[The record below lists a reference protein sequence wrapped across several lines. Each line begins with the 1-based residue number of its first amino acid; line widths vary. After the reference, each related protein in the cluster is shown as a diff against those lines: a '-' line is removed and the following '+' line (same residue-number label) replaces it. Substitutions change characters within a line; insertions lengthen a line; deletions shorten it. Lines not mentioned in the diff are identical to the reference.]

1 MIELP
6 DFLLRWLAVAL
17 HGLLAVI
24 GAVHALLYKRDP
36 RSALGWMV
44 VCLGVPFLGPL
55 GYYMFGI
62 NRVRTRARK
71 LRDRQ
76 FRIGYESGDTIGEE
90 TLADYAP
97 GRGHIGAAVS
107 LRPLLSGNSVSALH
121 NGEEA
126 YPAMLSSIGQA
137 QNQILLASYIFEN
150 NRSGIRFV
158 DALEEARDRGVA
170 VYVIVDGVGE
180 LYSWPRISR
189 VLARRGLRY
198 ARFLPPRLFPPALH
212 LNLRTHRKVLVVDG
226 RVGYTGGMNI
236 GDRHMLDRNGQ
247 RHLVDMHFRLEGPVV
262 RQLAD
267 AFWED
272 WHFATGDP
280 PGETPAADWDDAPG
294 GKRCRVITDG
304 PNEDLDRIA
313 LVMQGA
319 IADAKRRVWI
329 MTPYFLPSREQVAIL
344 QAAALR
350 GVEVNVILP
359 ATNNLVYVH
368 WATRNSLLE
377 LLQWG
382 VRVYYQPG
390 PFVHTKLFLIDDDYC
405 QIGTANMDPRSLRLN
420 FELAVEIFDGS
431 FARSMIEH
439 MEAVRSRSHRVTLG
453 EIADRSLP
461 VRFRDALAWLFS
473 PYL

>member
-1 MIELP
+1 MELP
-6 DFLLRWLAVAL
+6 DLLLRWLAVAL
-17 HGLLAVI
+17 HGLLAAI

-44 VCLGVPFLGPL
+44 VCLAIPFLGPL

-62 NRVRTRARK
+62 NRVRTRAKK
-71 LRDRQ
+71 LRGRH
-76 FRIGYESGDTIGEE
+76 FHIGYESGDTISEE
-90 TLADYAP
+90 DLADQEP
-97 GRGHIGAAVS
+97 GRGHIGALVS
-107 LRPLLSGNSVSALH
+107 MRPLLEGNSVSALH

-126 YPAMLSSIGQA
+126 YPAMLESIHTAESQV
-137 QNQILLASYIFEN
+137 LLSSYIFDSN
-150 NRSGIRFV
+150 DTGRRFV
-158 DALEEARDRGVA
+158 DALTAARDRGVS
-170 VYVIVDGVGE
+170 VRVLVDGIGE
-180 LYSWPRISR
+180 LYSWPRISK
-189 VLARRGLRY
+189 LIARRGLPV
-198 ARFLPPRLFPPALH
+198 ARFLPPRLLPPALH
-212 LNLRTHRKVLVVDG
+212 LNLRTHRKILVADG

-236 GDRHMLDRNGQ
+236 GDRHIIGEDGR
-247 RHLVDMHFRLEGPVV
+247 RRVVDMHFRLQGPVV

-267 AFWED
+267 AFWDD
-272 WHFATGDP
+272 WHFATG
-280 PGETPAADWDDAPG
+280 ETPEETPEPDWAVAPG
-294 GKRCRVITDG
+294 RKRCRVITDG

-319 IADAKRRVWI
+319 IADARRSVWI
-329 MTPYFLPSREQVAIL
+329 MTPYFLPSREQVALL

-359 ATNNLVYVH
+359 ARNNLFYVH
-368 WATRNSLLE
+368 WATRNALLE

-420 FELAVEIFDGS
+420 FELAVEIFDSS
-431 FARSMIEH
+431 FAHSMIEH
-439 MEAVRSRSHRVTLG
+439 MQMTRARSRAVSFR

-461 VRFRDALAWLFS
+461 VRFRDAIAWLFS

>member
-1 MIELP
+1 MELP
-6 DFLLRWLAVAL
+6 DLLLRWLAVAL

-44 VCLGVPFLGPL
+44 VCLAIPFLGPL

-62 NRVRTRARK
+62 NRVRTRAKK
-71 LRDRQ
+71 LRGGQ
-76 FRIGYESGDTIGEE
+76 FRIGYESGDTISEE
-90 TLADYAP
+90 DLAEHEP
-97 GRGHIGAAVS
+97 GRGHIGAVVS
-107 LRPLLSGNSVSALH
+107 LRPLLGDNSVSALH

-126 YPAMLSSIGQA
+126 YPAMLESIHTAERQV
-137 QNQILLASYIFEN
+137 LLSSYIFEN
-150 NRSGIRFV
+150 NETGRRFV
-158 DALEEARDRGVA
+158 DALTAAGDRGVS
-170 VYVIVDGVGE
+170 VRVLVDGIGE

-189 VLARRGLRY
+189 LIARRGLRV
-198 ARFLPPRLFPPALH
+198 ARFLPPSLFPPALH
-212 LNLRTHRKVLVVDG
+212 LNLRTHRKILLTDG

-236 GDRHMLDRNGQ
+236 GDRHVVGEDGR
-247 RHLVDMHFRLEGPVV
+247 RRVVDMHFRLEGPVV

-267 AFWED
+267 AFWDD
-272 WHFATGDP
+272 WRFATGEP
-280 PGETPAADWDDAPG
+280 PEETPEPDWSTAPG
-294 GKRCRVITDG
+294 RKRCRVITDG

-319 IADAKRRVWI
+319 IADARRSVWI
-329 MTPYFLPSREQVAIL
+329 MTPYFLPSREQVALL

-350 GVEVNVILP
+350 GIEVNVILP
-359 ATNNLVYVH
+359 AKNNLFYVH
-368 WATRNSLLE
+368 WATRNALLE

-382 VRVYYQPG
+382 VHIYYQPG

-405 QIGTANMDPRSLRLN
+405 QIGTANVDPRSLRLN
-420 FELAVEIFDGS
+420 FELAVEIFDSS

-439 MEAVRSRSHRVTLG
+439 MQVTRARSRAVGLR

-461 VRFRDALAWLFS
+461 VRFRDAVAWLFS

>member
-1 MIELP
+1 MALP
-6 DFLLRWLAVAL
+6 DLFLRWIAVGL
-17 HGLLAVI
+17 HVLLAAI
-24 GAVHALLYKRDP
+24 GAIHALLYKRDP

-71 LRDRQ
+71 LRERH
-76 FRIGYESGDTIGEE
+76 FRIGYESGDTIDEQ
-90 TLADYAP
+90 TLAGHAP
-97 GRGHIGAAVS
+97 GLEHIGAVVS
-107 LRPLLSGNSVSALH
+107 RRPPVAGNSVRALH

-126 YPAMLSSIGQA
+126 YPAMLESIHAAERQV
-137 QNQILLASYIFEN
+137 LLTSYIFEN
-150 NRSGIRFV
+150 NETGRRFV
-158 DALEEARDRGVA
+158 DAMSAARARGVA
-170 VYVIVDGVGE
+170 VRVLVDGVGE

-189 VLARRGLRY
+189 LFAKRGLEY
-198 ARFLPPRLFPPALH
+198 GRFLPPRLFPPALH
-212 LNLRTHRKVLVVDG
+212 LNLRTHRKLLVVDG

-236 GDRHMLDRNGQ
+236 GDRHLLREDGKRE
-247 RHLVDMHFRLEGPVV
+247 LVDMHFRIEGPVV
-262 RQLAD
+262 RHLAE

-272 WHFATGDP
+272 WHFATGKAPEETPTPAWESP
-280 PGETPAADWDDAPG
+280 PGS
-294 GKRCRVITDG
+294 KLCRVITDG

-319 IADAKRRVWI
+319 IADARQRVAI
-329 MTPYFLPSREQVAIL
+329 MTPYFLPSREQVALL

-350 GVEVNVILP
+350 GLDVSVILP
-359 ATNNLVYVH
+359 ATNNLIYVH
-368 WATRNSLLE
+368 WATRNALLE

-382 VRVYYQPG
+382 VHVYYQPG

-405 QIGTANMDPRSLRLN
+405 QIGTANLDPRSLRLN
-420 FELAVEIFDGS
+420 FELAVEIFDRT
-431 FARSMIEH
+431 FVRSMSEH
-439 MEAVRSRSHRVTLG
+439 MEATRERSRRVTLR
-453 EIADRSLP
+453 EIAERSLP